1 MSGPH
6 NITEANNGKAPK
18 KILKVW
24 GSGPLQLNGVE
35 IECAVLED
43 GTPVLHK
50 TRMLKALGRQKRGG
64 SRTERPSF
72 VGAKNLQPFIR
83 PELDKLLEG
92 IEYYDGKRLLVGYD
106 AKILPYI
113 CRVYRDAER
122 AGVLTPNQLGTAQ
135 LCETM
140 GDAFAVVG
148 ITALIYEQL
157 GYEKFKHPEAF
168 RLLIESYMADEVRKW
183 SKEFPDE
190 LFFQM
195 DRIYGNQPTTS
206 RNRPLYYAKFLRK
219 YIYEP
224 LEKGEVLKELD
235 TRNPVVKGS
244 TRKGRHHSN
253 LSENIG
259 LPAVRSQI
267 WQVVAALKMSANKP
281 KYESNFARMMGQSYQ
296 TDLFEE

>member
-122 AGVLTPNQLGTAQ
+122 AGGSPEDYKPLLEALTIFIVARDHKILQHGIELGK
-135 LCETM
+135 EK
-140 GDAFAVVG
+140 
-148 ITALIYEQL
+148 ALQD
-157 GYEKFKHPEAF
+157 K
-168 RLLIESYMADEVRKW
+168 
-183 SKEFPDE
+183 
-190 LFFQM
+190 
-195 DRIYGNQPTTS
+195 
-206 RNRPLYYAKFLRK
+206 
-219 YIYEP
+219 
-224 LEKGEVLKELD
+224 
-235 TRNPVVKGS
+235 
-244 TRKGRHHSN
+244 SN
-253 LSENIG
+253 
-259 LPAVRSQI
+259 
-267 WQVVAALKMSANKP
+267 
-281 KYESNFARMMGQSYQ
+281 
-296 TDLFEE
+296 DL